1 MLVLAGLLI
10 RLGAVDSSYS
20 TESCICRRS
29 DCQGRDRVLILVKL
43 DVSDLRELTPSRGV
57 YE

>member
-1 MLVLAGLLI
+1 MLVLADLLI

-20 TESCICRRS
+20 TESCVCRRS

-43 DVSDLRELTPSRGV
+43 NIGDFSELASSGGV